1 MFAETWLRR
10 FVCGGPEGFGA
21 VFDTGVGFG
30 IIRRAGA
37 GCNRA
42 GLCCMRVPYLRRK
55 GVLFVFEGTN
65 RVVSF
70 GYGLAA
76 VLGCLVAGCAE
87 PEQPVDMY
95 LDGVM
100 LRELGK
106 NELAVEKL
114 KTVIEMDPDFVQAY
128 SELGK
133 AYQVL
138 DRHEEAEAAL
148 RTATKLDRW
157 SFEDHLNLARS
168 YRELGRFPAAARAY
182 ARAVELDPESRE
194 ALVGA
199 AQCYLE
205 AGDPVRA
212 LTYGEAAEQAGETP
226 ETVLPLLAR
235 IYEAQKD
242 YEQAIRTYRRWLTL
256 EADNADALLA
266 LGLAYMK
273 AERYDSARD
282 VLLSV
287 TQLQARDGRAF
298 RHAGYCLIKLER
310 IEQAIEMYQ
319 RAIDL
324 DAEDWEAHRGLGV
337 AYMVRSRRAGDSRLE
352 TLALQHWRQSLTLHP
367 DQPRRETLEKLIR
380 EHSQA
385 TNPLQGLD
393 Y

>member
-1 MFAETWLRR
+1 
-10 FVCGGPEGFGA
+10 VS
-21 VFDTGVGFG
+21 
-30 IIRRAGA
+30 
-37 GCNRA
+37 
-42 GLCCMRVPYLRRK
+42 
-55 GVLFVFEGTN
+55 EGTN
-65 RVVSF
+65 SVVVSF
-70 GYGLAA
+70 GYGLAG
-76 VLGCLVAGCAE
+76 VLFCLLGGCGE
-87 PEQPVDMY
+87 SQRPVDMY

-106 NELAVEKL
+106 NELAVDKL
-114 KTVIEMDPDFVQAY
+114 KTVIEIDPDFVEAY

-133 AYQVL
+133 AYQAL
-138 DRHEEAEAAL
+138 DRHEEAVAAL

-168 YRELGRFPAAARAY
+168 YRELGKFAAAAQTY
-182 ARAVELDPESRE
+182 ARAAERDPESCE
-194 ALVGA
+194 ALMGA
-199 AQCYLE
+199 ARCYLQ

-235 IYEAQKD
+235 IHEAQKD
-242 YEQAIRTYRRWLTL
+242 YEQAIRTYRRWLAL
-256 EADNADALLA
+256 DGDNADVLLA

-282 VLLSV
+282 VLRSV
-287 TQLQARDGRAF
+287 AQLQPRDGAAF
-298 RHAGYCLIKLER
+298 RHLGYCLIRIER

-337 AYMVRSRRAGDSRLE
+337 AYMVRSRRAGDRRLE
-352 TLALQHWRQSLTLHP
+352 TLALQHWRQSLALHP